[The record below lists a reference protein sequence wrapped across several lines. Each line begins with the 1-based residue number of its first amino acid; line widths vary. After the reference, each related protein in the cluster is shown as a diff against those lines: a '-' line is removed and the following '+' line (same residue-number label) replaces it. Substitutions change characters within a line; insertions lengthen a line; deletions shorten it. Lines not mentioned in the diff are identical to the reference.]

1 MSLRAFFRLQQSHG
15 NREMTR
21 ASAPR
26 WILASASPRRK
37 EILAGLGMQ
46 FSVDPCTLPEPTQH
60 PGEEPSAYAVRAARE
75 KTRAVA
81 ARHKAGIVIGAD
93 TIVVC
98 GKQILGKPVDRK
110 EGRRMLEQLAG
121 RWHEVITGLCL
132 CDLNLGRTRA
142 GFSVTRV
149 HFRRLSAREIR
160 WYLGTGEYSDK
171 AGAYAVQGYAAL
183 FIDRIEGCYFNVVGF
198 PVSTFERLCMRLG
211 YDLIPQLVVGNPS
224 RS

>member
-1 MSLRAFFRLQQSHG
+1 
-15 NREMTR
+15 MTI
-21 ASAPR
+21 ATGIR

-37 EILAGLGMQ
+37 EILAGLGMR
-46 FSVDPCTLPEPTQH
+46 FRVDPCTLPEPARR
-60 PGEEPSAYAVRAARE
+60 PGERPSAYAVRAARE
-75 KTRAVA
+75 KARAVA
-81 ARHKAGIVIGAD
+81 ARHRAGIVVGAD

-98 GKQILGKPVDRK
+98 GNRILGKPADRE
-110 EGRRMLEQLAG
+110 EGRRMLEQLGG
-121 RWHEVITGLCL
+121 RWHRVITGLCL
-132 CDLNLGRTRA
+132 QDLNLQRTCA
-142 GFSVTRV
+142 GFSTTRV

-198 PVSTFERLCMRLG
+198 PVSTFERLCLKLG
-211 YDLIPQLVVGNPS
+211 YDLIPQLSSGNRQ